1 MLKFQ
6 NLGII
11 DNVLKQYNQQFPFD
25 VLLNEPET
33 EFDVLQVCYYKYGE
47 VKTYRSI
54 VYNCIE
60 RSRNGD
66 KRRELNVVLSNDG
79 FSYSPREFKFAN
91 ISWYEREGFFIL
103 DDSIYDEMPFLNSLQ
118 RQFGAVIIFYYSIK
132 HKRIDIRFKKD
143 GIPFLM
149 ITFER
154 GYPETDE
161 TKEIEI

>member
-103 DDSIYDEMPFLNSLQ
+103 DDSIYDQMPFLKALKK
-118 RQFGAVIIFYYSIK
+118 QFGATLRFYYNMK
-132 HKRIDIRFKKD
+132 QKRIDIRFKKD
-143 GIPFLM
+143 ELPFLR
-149 ITFER
+149 IIFESGR
-154 GYPETDE
+154 PQTLE
-161 TKEIEI
+161 TKEMEI